1 MTSLTCWMDAW
12 QQLGIAGGSELYAS
26 VHAAY
31 QEPHRKYHSLQHL
44 DECLL
49 RFDEVKQHADHPAEV
64 ELALWF
70 HDAIYDLARKDN
82 ELRSADWA
90 KASIQACGL
99 PAEIGSRV
107 HSLIMMTVHNAV
119 PAGRDAE
126 ALIDVDLSIFAA
138 APARFDEYEQQ
149 VRAEYVF
156 VPEAVFRR
164 ERSRILQEFLQRER
178 LYSTPYFR
186 EYHEPQARANLQRS
200 ISKLAG

>member
-1 MTSLTCWMDAW
+1 MTSLTRWMDAW
-12 QQLGIAGGSELYAS
+12 QQLGTAGSGELYTS

-31 QEPHRKYHSLQHL
+31 QEPQRKYHTLQHL

-82 ELRSADWA
+82 ELRSAEWA

-99 PAEIGSRV
+99 PDEVGARV
-107 HSLIMMTVHNAV
+107 HALIMMTVHNAV

-149 VRAEYVF
+149 VRVEYAF

-164 ERSRILQEFLQRER
+164 ERSRILREFLAREW
-178 LYSTPYFR
+178 LYSTPHFR
-186 EYHEPQARANLQRS
+186 EHHELQARANLQRS
-200 ISKLAG
+200 ISILAG